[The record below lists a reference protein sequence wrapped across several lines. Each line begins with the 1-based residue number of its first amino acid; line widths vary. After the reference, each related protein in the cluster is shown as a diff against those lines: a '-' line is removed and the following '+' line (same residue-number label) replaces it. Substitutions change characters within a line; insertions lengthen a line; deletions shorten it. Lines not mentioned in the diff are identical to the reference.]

1 MESNTLSSLIQSEKF
16 FKRIFDQSPNAIIV
30 VDLTGTLV
38 LANDRIYD
46 WLEYEMKGIIGKN
59 FLDLPFLTE
68 ETKEILKN
76 NFENRMK
83 GLNVSSYKI
92 TFHEKSGRQRIG
104 LLSATPIRDENG
116 KIIGDLVF
124 VTDVTT

>member
-1 MESNTLSSLIQSEKF
+1 MENNPLSSLIRSEKF
-16 FKRIFDQSPNAIIV
+16 FKRIFDLSPNAIIV
-30 VDLTGTLV
+30 VDLSGTLV

-46 WLEYEMKGIIGKN
+46 WLEYEVKGIIGKN

-68 ETKEILKN
+68 EAKETLKN

-83 GLNVSSYKI
+83 GLNVSSYKV
-92 TFHEKSGRQRIG
+92 TFHEKSGRKRVGI
-104 LLSATPIRDENG
+104 LSATPLRDENE

-124 VTDVTT
+124 VTDITA